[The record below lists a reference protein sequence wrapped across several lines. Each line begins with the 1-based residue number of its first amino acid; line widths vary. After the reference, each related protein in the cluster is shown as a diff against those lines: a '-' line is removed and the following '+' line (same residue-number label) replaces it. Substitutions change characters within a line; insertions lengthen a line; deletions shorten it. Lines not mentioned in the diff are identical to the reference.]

1 MKQTDFE
8 QRSIRNAEEVNLLSD
23 FHAWQ
28 YARKQEE
35 IKKLKAKG
43 FNNSEIARQ
52 LKIGRTSVIRLLK

>member
-1 MKQTDFE
+1 MTKNNQESKKMKQTDFE

-35 IKKLKAKG
+35 IKKLKRKDL
-43 FNNSEIARQ
+43 IAP
-52 LKIGRTSVIRLLK
+52 RLPGN

>member
-1 MKQTDFE
+1 MTKNNQENKKMKQTDFE

-43 FNNSEIARQ
+43 FDNSEIVR
-52 LKIGRTSVIRLLK
+52 

>member
-43 FNNSEIARQ
+43 FDNSEIVR
-52 LKIGRTSVIRLLK
+52 

>member
-1 MKQTDFE
+1 MTKNNQESKKMKQTDFE

-35 IKKLKAKG
+35 INYPAA
-43 FNNSEIARQ
+43 S
-52 LKIGRTSVIRLLK
+52 